1 MSNDIQRE
9 MDVAL
14 VERMFS
20 RYPKLDT
27 IICAGTVSLK
37 ATREILCID
46 RYECYQMY
54 LDLLEAGAIYG
65 SGSNCYR
72 ATPQLKEYMRQRK
85 VTESA
90 TKNLIRLPMLVVYVA
105 SLTQTRTAQQQMA
118 TLCTFIKSV
127 LRKSC
132 PRKRKR
138 RFGGSYERIS

>member
-1 MSNDIQRE
+1 MSNDIQRA

-20 RYPKLDT
+20 RYSKLDP
-27 IICAGTVSLK
+27 IICAGTVSLQ
-37 ATREILCID
+37 ANRELLCID

-85 VTESA
+85 VAE
-90 TKNLIRLPMLVVYVA
+90 
-105 SLTQTRTAQQQMA
+105 
-118 TLCTFIKSV
+118 
-127 LRKSC
+127 
-132 PRKRKR
+132 
-138 RFGGSYERIS
+138 

>member
-1 MSNDIQRE
+1 MTNDIKRE
-9 MDVAL
+9 MDTAL

-37 ATREILCID
+37 ATREILGID

-72 ATPQLKEYMRQRK
+72 ATAQLKDYMRQRQ
-85 VTESA
+85 
-90 TKNLIRLPMLVVYVA
+90 VA
-105 SLTQTRTAQQQMA
+105 
-118 TLCTFIKSV
+118 
-127 LRKSC
+127 
-132 PRKRKR
+132 
-138 RFGGSYERIS
+138 E

>member
-9 MDVAL
+9 MDVAI

-72 ATPQLKEYMRQRK
+72 ATPQLKEYMRNRG
-85 VTESA
+85 A
-90 TKNLIRLPMLVVYVA
+90 TN
-105 SLTQTRTAQQQMA
+105 
-118 TLCTFIKSV
+118 
-127 LRKSC
+127 
-132 PRKRKR
+132 
-138 RFGGSYERIS
+138 G

>member
-1 MSNDIQRE
+1 MTNDIQRE
-9 MDVAL
+9 MNTEL
-14 VERMFS
+14 VERMFT

-72 ATPQLKEYMRQRK
+72 ATPQLKEYMKKRQ
-85 VTESA
+85 
-90 TKNLIRLPMLVVYVA
+90 VA
-105 SLTQTRTAQQQMA
+105 
-118 TLCTFIKSV
+118 
-127 LRKSC
+127 
-132 PRKRKR
+132 
-138 RFGGSYERIS
+138 E